1 VESSVRAPT
10 AGPAPAIRFRERAL
24 RSAKGFLHSSHRACA
39 PAETLERIRP
49 YLAAAQ
55 VTRVADITGLDR
67 IGIPVTLPVRPNS
80 RTLATAAGKGLDLE
94 SSMVSGAMESLEL
107 HAAEWADLPVREG
120 TEESLRREG
129 HDVLALAD
137 LQLMHRVPTPTP
149 LTQHAWVPGWD
160 VLRQVE
166 VLSPVA
172 AVHMATFQQWPHLKL
187 LGYVAAGSN
196 GLASG
201 NTLLE
206 AICAA
211 LYEVLERDAIACAMA
226 AGGGLAVGDA
236 LLGDDRIADLLARLT
251 AAGLHLELEDCTWDT
266 EVPTFQAF
274 IYDLEHAR
282 VAATRGE
289 GSHLDPRIAIIRA
302 VTEAVQARAII
313 IAGSRDE
320 ILRRQQDM
328 SRFYRPVPGD
338 RRRPRYTDSAT
349 APAPARPSLAAGSF
363 EEDVAH
369 LLGRL
374 RAVGIERVV
383 VHDLTPPGWE
393 IAVARVVVPGLE
405 GYHFDHYARGPRAQ
419 RAAARAAA
427 LAA

>member
-1 VESSVRAPT
+1 MERSVRVPAS
-10 AGPAPAIRFRERAL
+10 GPAPAIRFRQHAL
-24 RSAKGFLHSSHRACA
+24 RSAKTFLHSSHRACA
-39 PAETLERIRP
+39 PGETLARIQP

-80 RTLATAAGKGLDLE
+80 RSLATAAGKGLDLDA
-94 SSMVSGAMESLEL
+94 SMVSGAMESLEL
-107 HAAEWADLPVREG
+107 HAAEHAELPLREG

-129 HDVLALAD
+129 HDVIALAD

-149 LTQHAWVPGWD
+149 LTPHAWVPGWD

-172 AVHMATFQQWPHLKL
+172 AVHMAAFQQWPHLRL

-206 AICAA
+206 AISAA
-211 LYEVLERDAIACAMA
+211 LYEVIERDAIACATA
-226 AGGGLAVGDA
+226 AGGGLDVNEA
-236 LLGDDRIADLLARLT
+236 LLDDLRIADLLDRLT

-274 IYDLEHAR
+274 LYDLEHAR

-289 GSHLDPRIAIIRA
+289 GTHLDPRIAIIRA
-302 VTEAVQARAII
+302 ITEAVQARAII

-320 ILRRQQDM
+320 IFRRQQHL

-338 RRRPRYTDSAT
+338 RRRPRQARSGAG
-349 APAPARPSLAAGSF
+349 PARPSLAAGSF

-374 RAVGIERVV
+374 EAIGLDRVV
-383 VHDLTPPGWE
+383 VHDLTPPGWD

-405 GYHFDHYARGPRAQ
+405 GYHFEHYAQGGRAQ
-419 RAAARAAA
+419 RAAADAAA
-427 LAA
+427 VAA